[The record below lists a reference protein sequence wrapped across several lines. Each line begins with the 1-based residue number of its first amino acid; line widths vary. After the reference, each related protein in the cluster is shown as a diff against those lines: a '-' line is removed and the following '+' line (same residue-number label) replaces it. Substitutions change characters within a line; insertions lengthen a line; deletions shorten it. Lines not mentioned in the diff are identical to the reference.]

1 VCCDQPWV
9 QRDYWNN
16 LCDVQFLQNKEGH
29 CQLYSW
35 KSSWSYVQLTG
46 MFHYFSAAKHIISLY
61 ICMVANFVMWGYD
74 KFYYI
79 HAVIYSAYLYLN
91 LFVILYSV
99 SLCIPP
105 PTFKQKKIT
114 GLSDLGEISQ
124 FGVIHRISCKY
135 YTADNQRNKY
145 SLSFVFRA
153 YMALG
158 KNFMYYYLSHA
169 DKY

>member
-1 VCCDQPWV
+1 MCCDQPWV

-105 PTFKQKKIT
+105 PNLQTKKNYRTFWSRGNITVWSYPPYFLQVLYCWQPAKQIFPFFCVQSIYGAWKKFYV
-114 GLSDLGEISQ
+114 LLP
-124 FGVIHRISCKY
+124 FAR
-135 YTADNQRNKY
+135 R
-145 SLSFVFRA
+145 
-153 YMALG
+153 
-158 KNFMYYYLSHA
+158 
-169 DKY
+169 